1 MLKCTFEDGGPAY
14 HGLRHVV
21 TDCIVIKDSQIL
33 LIKRALH
40 LTNGGKWGLAG
51 GYVGV
56 DETVEEAA
64 LRELKEEAGYTG
76 RVIKFLEMTDSPA
89 RRGDDLNR
97 QNIAIVYLIE
107 AGEKVG
113 DMDDETTEVKW
124 FPLDQLPPQD
134 GIAFDH
140 YQLIQNYLKTE
151 K

>member
-1 MLKCTFEDGGPAY
+1 MLKCTFEDGRAAH

-51 GYVGV
+51 GYVSTN
-56 DETVEEAA
+56 ETVEEAA

-76 RVIKFLEMTDSPA
+76 KVVKFLEMADSPT
-89 RRGDDLNR
+89 RLGDDLNR

-113 DMDDETTEVKW
+113 GVDEETTEAKW
-124 FPLDQLPPQD
+124 FPLDQLPPEEE
-134 GIAFDH
+134 IAFDH
-140 YQLIQNYLKTE
+140 YQLIQNYLKTS